1 MKDNELNSIL
11 PEEAKLD
18 AALAQMAEEVPPMPA
33 DFHERWMKAVR
44 AEAENAAPEP
54 VPEKNTVSVV
64 RWTRILSIAA
74 VFVFLIGGTMLHRNA
89 KKTLSA
95 SYTAEKREAAESAA
109 APAAEVLS
117 AGEDQGIQADPEEPA
132 GDFAVMDTWMQAAAV
147 EEAEEADAA
156 GEAGETLSM
165 KAAGAAL
172 NAFAAV
178 PAEAP
183 VAGAATESAAEV
195 NYAAEADYEAEAA
208 VYDTEPAAAEA
219 PVPASTQAPAPTAAP
234 LPEEASETKET
245 EKAEETEKT
254 AEEPANGFLQDA
266 GAFFADMGDFLLAAL
281 PYLLVLAVPAAAA
294 LVIRRKKAR
303 RS

>member
-11 PEEAKLD
+11 PEDAELD

-44 AEAENAAPEP
+44 AEAESAAPEP
-54 VPEKNTVSVV
+54 VQGKNTVSVV

-95 SYTAEKREAAESAA
+95 SYTAEKREAAEFAA

-117 AGEDQGIQADPEEPA
+117 AGEDLGIQAEPEEPA
-132 GDFAVMDTWMQAAAV
+132 GDFAVMDSYMQAEAV
-147 EEAEEADAA
+147 EEAEEADSA
-156 GEAGETLSM
+156 GEAGEMQSM

-183 VAGAATESAAEV
+183 VAGAAMESAAEV
-195 NYAAEADYEAEAA
+195 NYAAEAEYEAEAA
-208 VYDTEPAAAEA
+208 VYDAEPAAEPAAEA

-234 LPEEASETKET
+234 LPEETPE
-245 EKAEETEKT
+245 AEETEKA
-254 AEEPANGFLQDA
+254 AEEPATGFLQDA

-281 PYLLVLAVPAAAA
+281 PYLLVLAVPAVAA
-294 LVIRRKKAR
+294 LVIRRKKSR